1 MIVTELSDHQEV
13 FLLSLCS
20 RRTKF
25 LVVKARIK
33 LPNVSFQ
40 FQKCRGYNQLNIGFE
55 LHPTNHE
62 LGVYKKVWY
71 PVTSVLHRE
80 TLELKEVFTVKL
92 GNDYEADTK
101 FVSWCEE
108 DGKLLHRMECANE
121 PMGIQKALQEYINS
135 IFHYS
140 GTNKLYLL
148 MKCEE
153 NLPNI
158 SNVKDIEI
166 EIPDEII
173 EPQFLTKILTTYPN
187 HRSLVISKKNI
198 VGELPRDSPFF
209 QVQDISVHSHYG
221 TDLFHNFNG
230 RNMRC
235 YSVVLPEQDIIQF
248 IQKWISNE
256 AYHNLETLSFFK
268 ERGIINAALVRQA
281 IVFEEYNRHEPEKR
295 PVRYDVV
302 TPIMPMVR
310 RYFLRNEEWF
320 EVKRITDGKRAFVK
334 FFHGLCHFFVH
345 KDPLYASNDDD
356 YVVIK
361 DFGTFTSLR

>member
-1 MIVTELSDHQEV
+1 MPVNLLKLPCLIREMIVTELSDHQEV

-158 SNVKDIEI
+158 SN
-166 EIPDEII
+166 
-173 EPQFLTKILTTYPN
+173 
-187 HRSLVISKKNI
+187 
-198 VGELPRDSPFF
+198 
-209 QVQDISVHSHYG
+209 
-221 TDLFHNFNG
+221 NFNG